1 MVTTTVK
8 KKPVAGVIGLGIM
21 GSAMAGNL
29 VKAGF
34 SVFGYDPLVKARV
47 QLKQAG
53 GRSCSSAEQV
63 AKNARLI
70 ITSLPSVEALE
81 KVCGELIA
89 AKRRGLIVAE
99 TSTLPEDAKRR
110 ARDVLAE
117 RGITL
122 IDCPLSGTGAQA
134 LVKDLAVYA
143 SGDEAAIQKFAPVF
157 AGFARARY
165 DVGAFGNGMRMKL
178 VANLLVAIHN
188 VSTAEAIL
196 MGVSAGLDAAKV
208 VEVVA
213 DGAGGSRMFTVRGPV
228 MVDRSWDAAT
238 MKVSTWQKDMLLI
251 NNLLRDTDTPA
262 PLFSTCLPIYNAA
275 MALGHGPDDTAAVYA
290 VLERMM
296 GGGPAVQSKKKPAK
310 KAVKKAA
317 PKKPA
322 AKKPAAK
329 KASAKKAV
337 AKKRKSA

>member
-1 MVTTTVK
+1 MTIASVK

-34 SVFGYDPLVKARV
+34 SVFGYDPVVKARV

-81 KVCGELIA
+81 KVCTELIA

-99 TSTLPEDAKRR
+99 TSTLPEGAKRS
-110 ARDVLAE
+110 ARDLLAE

-134 LVKDLAVYA
+134 LTRDLAVYA
-143 SGDEAAIQKFAPVF
+143 SGDEKAIQKFAPVF

-165 DVGAFGNGMRMKL
+165 DVGDFGNGMRMKL

-196 MGVSAGLDAAKV
+196 MGVSAGLKADMV
-208 VEVVA
+208 VKVVA
-213 DGAGGSRMFTVRGPV
+213 DGAGGSRMFQVRGPV
-228 MVDRSWDAAT
+228 MVDRSWDLAT
-238 MKVSTWQKDMLLI
+238 MKVSTWQKDMRLI
-251 NNLLRDTDTPA
+251 NDLLQVTDTPA
-262 PLFSTCLPIYNAA
+262 PLFSTCMPIYNAA
-275 MALGHGPDDTAAVYA
+275 MALGHGKDDTAAVYS
-290 VLERMM
+290 VLEHMM
-296 GGGPAVQSKKKPAK
+296 GRPAAAAKKTSPRKTPSKKPAVKKAPAK
-310 KAVKKAA
+310 KAT
-317 PKKPA
+317 
-322 AKKPAAK
+322 
-329 KASAKKAV
+329 
-337 AKKRKSA
+337 AKKRK